1 MNTEVN
7 VEAKSDNNPIWY
19 RGLYM
24 LLFLLIIGIAKGI
37 VFVVA
42 VVQFI
47 LVAVNKT
54 PNDPLRKF
62 GQGLSTYLYDI
73 NQFLVFNTEHKPFP
87 FDDWKS
93 EPPKR
98 EEIVIDQDIEYQD
111 GQ

>member
-1 MNTEVN
+1 MNSEVT
-7 VEAKSDNNPIWY
+7 VEARTENNLIWY

-24 LLFLLIIGIAKGI
+24 LLFLIVMGIAKGV

-47 LVAVNKT
+47 LVAVNKS
-54 PNDPLRKF
+54 PNEPLMKF

-73 NQFLVFNTEHKPFP
+73 NQYLVFNTERKPFP

-93 EPPKR
+93 EPPER
-98 EEIVIDQDIEYQD
+98 EEIVIDQDMEYQD

>member
-1 MNTEVN
+1 MTQEVTPTTN
-7 VEAKSDNNPIWY
+7 HIWI

-24 LLFLLIIGIAKGI
+24 LLFLLIMGLAKGI
-37 VFVVA
+37 VFAVA

-47 LVAVNKT
+47 LVAVNDT
-54 PNDPLRKF
+54 TNVPLRKF

-87 FDDWKS
+87 FDDWRNTPPEE
-93 EPPKR
+93 EPL
-98 EEIVIDQDIEYQD
+98 ELDQDMEYQD

>member
-1 MNTEVN
+1 MTQEVTPTTN
-7 VEAKSDNNPIWY
+7 HIWI

-24 LLFLLIIGIAKGI
+24 LLFLLIVGLAKGI
-37 VFVVA
+37 VFAVA

-47 LVAVNKT
+47 LVAVNDT
-54 PNDPLRKF
+54 ANEPLRKF

-87 FDDWKS
+87 FDDWYNTA
-93 EPPKR
+93 PR
-98 EEIVIDQDIEYQD
+98 EEPVELDQDMEYQD